1 MWGQVCYPIKLPSG
15 LSTRRGYW
23 AYRCLHQVANS
34 FNKMHIVWQN
44 SKVWKFHLPGKD
56 SNPER
61 EPCLVEASQDHK
73 EFEHM
78 NPVAEEVL
86 QRLSHTVVE
95 EQMKAANL
103 NIM

>member
-1 MWGQVCYPIKLPSG
+1 
-15 LSTRRGYW
+15 
-23 AYRCLHQVANS
+23 
-34 FNKMHIVWQN
+34 
-44 SKVWKFHLPGKD
+44 
-56 SNPER
+56 
-61 EPCLVEASQDHK
+61 LVEASQDHK